1 MNQLPAKS
9 QTTPKTIIIIKLT
22 NHVLLYSNT
31 HLRYNSAMKIP
42 KRLLPLVEE
51 GLIDE
56 VLNQLMSGKEATVYR
71 VRCGDEIR
79 CAKVYKEATKRSFKK
94 ASQYTEGRKGRSSR
108 RARAME
114 KGSKY
119 GKSQQEEAWQNAEV
133 DALYTLAEHDVRV
146 PQPYGCFDGVLLMEL
161 ITDDEGDVAP
171 RLNDIVL
178 PAEQAIE
185 DHALMMIYIMRML
198 CAGIVHGDLSEF
210 NVLVDAYGPVVI
222 DLPQAVDASAN
233 NNAKSMLLRDVNNI
247 TTYYAQFVPNLALT
261 KFGEEMWALYEAGEL
276 TDTTKL
282 TGQFKEDTQ
291 SADVE
296 TILAEIQAAFEQ
308 EQDRLA
314 YLKEA
319 AEQD

>member
-1 MNQLPAKS
+1 
-9 QTTPKTIIIIKLT
+9 
-22 NHVLLYSNT
+22 
-31 HLRYNSAMKIP
+31 MKIP
-42 KRLLPLVEE
+42 KRILPLVEE

-79 CAKVYKEATKRSFKK
+79 CAKVYKEATQRSFKK

-119 GKSQQEEAWQNAEV
+119 GKSQQETAWQNAEV
-133 DALYTLAEHDVRV
+133 EALYTLAEHNVRV

-161 ITDDEGDVAP
+161 ITDEQGDVAP

-178 PAEQAIE
+178 PADQAME

-233 NNAKSMLLRDVNNI
+233 NNAKAMLLRDVNNI

-261 KFGEEMWALYEAGEL
+261 KFGEEMWSLYEAGEL

-282 TGQFKEDTQ
+282 TGRFEESTDET
-291 SADVE
+291 DVD
-296 TILAEIQAAFEQ
+296 TILSEIQAAFEQ